1 MNLRWDQ
8 RAIQDLHD
16 IRRYVTANSSPAAA
30 GRVQQHLRSR
40 ILRLPTYP
48 LIGIATSN
56 PEVRVLPATR
66 YPYRIYYSIQN
77 NEIFIMHI
85 RHTARRAPDDLGL

>member
-1 MNLRWDQ
+1 MNLRWDK
-8 RAIQDLHD
+8 RAIQDLHN
-16 IRRYVTANSSPAAA
+16 IRRYIANSSPAAA

-40 ILRLPTYP
+40 ILRLPQHP
-48 LIGIATSN
+48 LIGVATSN

-77 NEIFIMHI
+77 NEIVILHI
-85 RHTARRAPDDLGL
+85 RHTARRTPDDLGL